1 MVIGP
6 NRLIIDGFSSFSVK
20 FPLSKFVWF
29 DGKYV
34 TLDKAKVPVTTH
46 AIHYGTSVFEG
57 IRAYWN
63 SKNLFVFRL
72 EDHMKRFRN
81 SGKFYSI
88 SLNFTNKQIENAII
102 NLCKKNNIKKTCYI
116 RPFYFVG
123 DYGIN
128 LHVTEKAPTNVAIF
142 MFPFGDLFNKKGI
155 TAGVSSWRKFSVSS
169 TPPQAK
175 MGGNYLNSILATQE
189 AKRNGYDEAILLDKL
204 GNVSEA
210 PGENIFI
217 VKDDEIITPPL
228 SSSALAGI
236 TRDSIFELAEDRGY
250 KVVIREITRS
260 ELYIA
265 DEVFLSGTAAE
276 ITPIIRIDQNIVG
289 NGKTGIITSELIA
302 DYTDVVMNRN
312 KKYSEWLTPV
322 Y

>member
-1 MVIGP
+1 M
-6 NRLIIDGFSSFSVK
+6 K

-46 AIHYGTSVFEG
+46 AIHYGTSIFEG

-63 SKNLFVFRL
+63 SKNLFLFRL

-102 NLCKKNNIKKTCYI
+102 NLCKKNNMKKTCYI

-217 VKDDEIITPPL
+217 VKDNEIITPPL

-236 TRDSIFELAEDRGY
+236 TRDSIFELAKDRGY

-276 ITPIIRIDQNIVG
+276 ITPIIRIDQNIIG
-289 NGKTGIITSELIA
+289 NGKVGIITSELIS

>member
-1 MVIGP
+1 
-6 NRLIIDGFSSFSVK
+6 VK
-20 FPLSKFVWF
+20 FSLSKYVWF
-29 DGKYV
+29 DGKFV
-34 TLDKAKVPVTTH
+34 TLDKAKVPITTH

-63 SKNLFVFRL
+63 SKNLFIFRL
-72 EDHMKRFRN
+72 EDHIKRFRN
-81 SGKFYSI
+81 SGRYYSI
-88 SLNFTNKQIENAII
+88 SLKFSNKQIENAII
-102 NLCKKNNIKKTCYI
+102 NLCKRNKMKKSCYI

-123 DYGIN
+123 EYGIN
-128 LHVTEKAPTNVAIF
+128 LHVTEKAPTIVAIF

-155 TAGVSSWRKFSVSS
+155 TAGVSSWRKFSVST

-217 VKDDEIITPPL
+217 VKNNQITTPPL

-236 TRDSIFELAEDRGY
+236 TRDSIFQLAKDRGY
-250 KVVIREITRS
+250 KVVIREISRS

-265 DEVFLSGTAAE
+265 EEVFLSGTAAE
-276 ITPIIRIDQNIVG
+276 ITPIIRIDKNEIG
-289 NGKTGIITSELIA
+289 NGRVGAITSEIMS
-302 DYTDVVMNRN
+302 DYTDLVMNRN
-312 KKYSEWLTPV
+312 EKYSEWLTRV

>member
-1 MVIGP
+1 M
-6 NRLIIDGFSSFSVK
+6 K

-102 NLCKKNNIKKTCYI
+102 NLCKKNNMKKTCYI

-276 ITPIIRIDQNIVG
+276 ISSIIRIDQNIIG
-289 NGKTGIITSELIA
+289 NGKVGIITSELRS

>member
-1 MVIGP
+1 MP
-6 NRLIIDGFSSFSVK
+6 
-20 FPLSKFVWF
+20 
-29 DGKYV
+29 
-34 TLDKAKVPVTTH
+34 LDKAKVPITTH
-46 AIHYGTSVFEG
+46 AIHYGTSIFEG

-63 SKNLFVFRL
+63 SKNLNIFRL
-72 EDHMKRFRN
+72 DDHIERFRN
-81 SGKFYSI
+81 SGKYYSI
-88 SLNFTNKQIENAII
+88 SLNFSNNDIKKAII
-102 NLCKKNNIKKTCYI
+102 NLCKKNKMKKSCYI

-123 DYGIN
+123 QYGIN
-128 LHVTEKAPTNVAIF
+128 LHVTEKAPTHVAMF

-155 TAGVSSWRKFSVSS
+155 TAGVSSWRKFSISS

-189 AKRNGYDEAILLDKL
+189 SKRNGYDEAILLDKF

-217 VKDDEIITPPL
+217 VLNNEIITPPT
-228 SSSALAGI
+228 SSSALKGI
-236 TRDSIFELAEDRGY
+236 TRDSIFSLVEDRNY
-250 KVVIREITRS
+250 ESSIREINRS

-265 DEVFLSGTAAE
+265 DEIFLTGTAAE
-276 ITPIIRIDQNIVG
+276 ITPIIRVDERKIG
-289 NGKTGIITSELIA
+289 NGKVGKITKELMA

-312 KKYSEWLTPV
+312 EKYSTWLTPV

>member
-1 MVIGP
+1 M
-6 NRLIIDGFSSFSVK
+6 
-20 FPLSKFVWF
+20 
-29 DGKYV
+29 
-34 TLDKAKVPVTTH
+34 
-46 AIHYGTSVFEG
+46 
-57 IRAYWN
+57 
-63 SKNLFVFRL
+63 
-72 EDHMKRFRN
+72 
-81 SGKFYSI
+81 
-88 SLNFTNKQIENAII
+88 NFTNKQIENAIV
-102 NLCKKNNIKKTCYI
+102 NLCKKNKMKKSCYI

-128 LHVTEKAPTNVAIF
+128 LHVTVKAPTNVAIF

-155 TAGVSSWRKFSVSS
+155 TAGVSSWRKFSVLS

-175 MGGNYLNSILATQE
+175 MGGNYLNSILTTQE

-217 VKDDEIITPPL
+217 IKDDQIITPPL
-228 SSSALAGI
+228 TSSALAGI
-236 TRDSIFELAEDRGY
+236 TRDSLFLLAQDIGY
-250 KVVIREITRS
+250 KVQVREITRS

-276 ITPIIRIDQNIVG
+276 ITPIIRIDQNKIG
-289 NGKTGIITSELIA
+289 NGKVGAITSKLMS
-302 DYTDVVMNRN
+302 DYTDMVMNKNER
-312 KKYSEWLTPV
+312 YSEWLTPV